1 MGKTAAGLLMTGLLA
16 GLLAVGA
23 CSDSTSPE
31 GSGYLTGTV
40 TDAAGQPV
48 PETAV
53 LISFR
58 PTFED
63 VLQPGAKAA
72 FDFPPPDTLTSL
84 RITDP
89 CGEVIRTLCEGEG
102 CLEPGMLLWDGLDD
116 DGLRALE
123 GIYNYVLSRPDTT
136 ITQNFVMIH
145 FYDTWDPAAGRA
157 HAWTGQQGRF
167 RVDDA
172 CLGFGEVLEITDE
185 QGEIIDERPLG
196 RTVNLKF
203 VAPDGR
209 MALRDSVEFPASGP
223 LSVNITLPD

>member
-1 MGKTAAGLLMTGLLA
+1 M
-16 GLLAVGA
+16 LAVGG

-31 GSGYLTGTV
+31 GSARLTGTV

-63 VLQPGAKAA
+63 VLQPRARAA
-72 FDFPPPDTLTSL
+72 FDLPPPDTLTSL
-84 RITDP
+84 RIIDP

-102 CLEPGMLLWDGLDD
+102 CLEPGSLYWDGRDD
-116 DGLRALE
+116 DGLRAVE
-123 GIYNYVLSRPDTT
+123 GIYNYVLTQPDTT
-136 ITQNFVMIH
+136 ITRNFVLIH
-145 FYDTWDPAAGRA
+145 FYDAWDPAAGRA
-157 HAWTGQQGRF
+157 HAWTDQQGRF

-172 CLGFGEVLEITDE
+172 CLGFGEVLTITDE
-185 QGEIIDERPLG
+185 QGDVIDHRPLG

-203 VAPDGR
+203 VAPDGSF
-209 MALRDSVEFPASGP
+209 ALRDSVEFPDSGTRQ
-223 LSVNITLPD
+223 LNITLPD